1 MFLQPDATET
11 IEIAT
16 TEKTKGQEDI
26 MSVLLAN
33 EMKKQGSF
41 SGAASNQKQDG
52 SGSEMSGDEDA
63 ARNLGMPTN
72 ILTDGQHF
80 IYRLAWFCT
89 EKPYF

>member
-11 IEIAT
+11 IEIST

-33 EMKKQGSF
+33 EKKQGSF
-41 SGAASNQKQDG
+41 SGATGNQRQDG
-52 SGSEMSGDEDA
+52 SGSDMSGDEGA

-72 ILTDGQHF
+72 LLTDGPNF
-80 IYRLAWFCT
+80 IFISAWILKNLF
-89 EKPYF
+89 